1 MMTLKDVETAWI
13 VSQWTIYRWLAEGKI
28 QTLMLGTAFFAGRPQ
43 ERLVS
48 AWVPDMNL
56 RAPNNHASPKF
67 HNEAHP

>member
-1 MMTLKDVETAWI
+1 MTLKDVETAWI
-13 VSQWTIYRWLAEGKI
+13 VSQWTLYRWLAEGKI
-28 QTLMLGTAFFAGRPQ
+28 QTLKLGAAFFAGRPQ